1 MDQVFKH
8 PQIFSDLLMFYKRY
22 YPIHAGLPKPF
33 RFTTGESILTEITA
47 CLKQVTLAN
56 HCRKQE
62 AAGRAKGSHA
72 LGELRVSI
80 EVIRSYLLVA
90 WQLKL
95 LSHGGL
101 HELTGVLESV
111 SKQAARWQ
119 QWFDDGSGMSSGQ

>member
-1 MDQVFKH
+1 MDKTFKH

-33 RFTTGESILTEITA
+33 RFTTGEAILTEITV
-47 CLKQVTLAN
+47 CLKQVTVAN

-62 AAGRAKGSHA
+62 ADGRVLGAQA

-80 EVIRSYLLVA
+80 EVVRSYLLVA

-101 HELTGVLESV
+101 HELTAGLESV
-111 SKQAARWQ
+111 SRQAARWQ
-119 QWFDDGSGMSSGQ
+119 QWFERGAVSV